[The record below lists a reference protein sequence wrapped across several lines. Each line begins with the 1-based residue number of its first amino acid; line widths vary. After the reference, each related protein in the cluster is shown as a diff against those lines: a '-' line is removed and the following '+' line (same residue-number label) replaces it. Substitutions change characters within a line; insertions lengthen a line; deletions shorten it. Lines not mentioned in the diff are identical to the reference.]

1 ISPPNPYPITICN
14 DHHQSEGTQIGASE
28 QITTFKMGL
37 TDTPPPHVPS
47 WVVPASGALLITGA
61 IFWDMCYVLMSI
73 RSHRTKSYGMP
84 LFALALNL
92 SWELIYAA
100 RVAEHPLERLGF
112 LVWLL
117 LDVPLVYTT
126 LKNAKHEWRHA
137 PLVAKNIGAILAIMV
152 ALGCAANYAVAEW
165 WLSAPGTGH
174 GDKSGKWWAGREGF
188 DCTELAFWTAGL
200 AQFAL
205 GTGCLAMLLVRGHS
219 GGASYAICQDK
230 HPLHSVRGGFGSYKH
245 TSYADHLFERL
256 CRALG
261 TLTGWIGSTG
271 LLWWYWPEAHGF
283 FVNLMGIFLMT
294 TCLACDTAYPF
305 ILAGVRRSEQA
316 LPDGRLVSGISV
328 KKSAAPITKKRL

>member
-1 ISPPNPYPITICN
+1 
-14 DHHQSEGTQIGASE
+14 
-28 QITTFKMGL
+28 MGL

-219 GGASYAICQDK
+219 GGASYAIW
-230 HPLHSVRGGFGSYKH
+230 
-245 TSYADHLFERL
+245 L

-305 ILAGVRRSEQA
+305 ILAGVRRSEQV

-328 KKSAAPITKKRL
+328 KRSAAPITKKRL

>member
-1 ISPPNPYPITICN
+1 
-14 DHHQSEGTQIGASE
+14 
-28 QITTFKMGL
+28 
-37 TDTPPPHVPS
+37 
-47 WVVPASGALLITGA
+47 
-61 IFWDMCYVLMSI
+61 MSI

-126 LKNAKHEWRHA
+126 LKNAKYEWRHA
-137 PLVAKNIGAILAIMV
+137 PLVAQNIGAILAVMV
-152 ALGCAANYAVAEW
+152 ALGAAANYA
-165 WLSAPGTGH
+165 S
-174 GDKSGKWWAGREGF
+174 KWWAGREGF

-200 AQFAL
+200 AQFAV

-219 GGASYAICQDK
+219 GGTSYAIW
-230 HPLHSVRGGFGSYKH
+230 F
-245 TSYADHLFERL
+245 

-271 LLWWYWPEAHGF
+271 LLWWYWPEPHGF
-283 FVNLMGIFLMT
+283 FVNPMGIFLMT
-294 TCLACDTAYPF
+294 TCLACDIAYPF
-305 ILAGVRRSEQA
+305 ILAVVRRSEQV
-316 LPDGRLVSGISV
+316 LSDGRLVSGISV
-328 KKSAAPITKKRL
+328 KQSAAPIMKKRL

>member
-1 ISPPNPYPITICN
+1 
-14 DHHQSEGTQIGASE
+14 
-28 QITTFKMGL
+28 MGL

-92 SWELIYAA
+92 SWELIYAV
-100 RVAEHPLERLGF
+100 RVAEHPFERLGF

-137 PLVAKNIGAILAIMV
+137 PLVANNIGAFLAIMV
-152 ALGCAANYAVAEW
+152 ALGCAGNYAVADW
-165 WLSAPGTGH
+165 WLSAPGTGY

-219 GGASYAICQDK
+219 GGASYAIW
-230 HPLHSVRGGFGSYKH
+230 F
-245 TSYADHLFERL
+245 

-283 FVNLMGIFLMT
+283 FVNPMSIFLMT

-305 ILAGVRRSEQA
+305 ILAEVRRSEQI
-316 LPDGRLVSGISV
+316 LSDGRLVSGIPV

>member
-1 ISPPNPYPITICN
+1 
-14 DHHQSEGTQIGASE
+14 
-28 QITTFKMGL
+28 MGL

-47 WVVPASGALLITGA
+47 WVVPTSGALLITGA

-112 LVWLL
+112 LAWLL

-137 PLVAKNIGAILAIMV
+137 PLVAENIGVILAIMV
-152 ALGCAANYAVAEW
+152 ALGCAANYAAADW
-165 WLSAPGTGH
+165 WLSAPGAGY

-205 GTGCLAMLLVRGHS
+205 GTGCLAMLLVRSHS
-219 GGASYAICQDK
+219 GGASYAI
-230 HPLHSVRGGFGSYKH
+230 
-245 TSYADHLFERL
+245 
-256 CRALG
+256 
-261 TLTGWIGSTG
+261 W
-271 LLWWYWPEAHGF
+271 
-283 FVNLMGIFLMT
+283 
-294 TCLACDTAYPF
+294 
-305 ILAGVRRSEQA
+305 
-316 LPDGRLVSGISV
+316 
-328 KKSAAPITKKRL
+328 

>member
-1 ISPPNPYPITICN
+1 
-14 DHHQSEGTQIGASE
+14 
-28 QITTFKMGL
+28 MGL

-47 WVVPASGALLITGA
+47 WVVPTSGALLITGA

-92 SWELIYAA
+92 SWELIYAV

-137 PLVAKNIGAILAIMV
+137 PLVANNIGAFLAIMV
-152 ALGCAANYAVAEW
+152 ALGCVGNYAVADW
-165 WLSAPGTGH
+165 WLSAPGTGY

-219 GGASYAICQDK
+219 GGASYAI
-230 HPLHSVRGGFGSYKH
+230 
-245 TSYADHLFERL
+245 
-256 CRALG
+256 
-261 TLTGWIGSTG
+261 W
-271 LLWWYWPEAHGF
+271 
-283 FVNLMGIFLMT
+283 
-294 TCLACDTAYPF
+294 
-305 ILAGVRRSEQA
+305 
-316 LPDGRLVSGISV
+316 
-328 KKSAAPITKKRL
+328 